1 MKIKRYFF
9 PVCGIST
16 FKRYF
21 HCIMSAVRRARV
33 SQRRNKPRNTQI
45 AILRRFWR
53 KLNVIYPVKDNST
66 FKPSFHCILHIKRS
80 ARVSQRRNK
89 PRNTQIAI
97 NRRFCRNLNLIYPV
111 KDNTTI
117 KRSFPS
123 ILHAER
129 SARVFPRR
137 NKTGNTQI
145 AMIRRFWRWLSVISL
160 PFLIFRRLNALF
172 TPFYKQ
178 NAVHAFSSCETSSE
192 TRKSQS
198 FVDFD
203 EN

>member
-66 FKPSFHCILHIKRS
+66 FKPSFNCILHIKRS
-80 ARVSQRRNK
+80 ARVSQGRNK

-97 NRRFCRNLNLIYPV
+97 
-111 KDNTTI
+111 
-117 KRSFPS
+117 
-123 ILHAER
+123 
-129 SARVFPRR
+129 
-137 NKTGNTQI
+137 
-145 AMIRRFWRWLSVISL
+145 IRRFWRRLSVISL
-160 PFLIFRRLNALF
+160 PFVIFRRLNAIF
-172 TPFYKQ
+172 TALLVQ
-178 NAVHAFSSCETSSE
+178 NVVHAPSSVVTRPE
-192 TRKSQS
+192 TRKSQ
-198 FVDFD
+198 FIVDFD
-203 EN
+203 QD